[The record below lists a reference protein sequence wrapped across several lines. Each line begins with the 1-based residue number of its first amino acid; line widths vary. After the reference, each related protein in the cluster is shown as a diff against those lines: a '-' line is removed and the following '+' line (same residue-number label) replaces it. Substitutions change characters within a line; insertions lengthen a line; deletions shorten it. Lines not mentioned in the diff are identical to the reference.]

1 MNKFIEKLR
10 KANWKDIA
18 IRASK
23 TFIEAFLSYIT
34 IDGIFE
40 ITDSSTAKR
49 FVLTTGIS
57 ALAAGISA
65 VWNLIMEIVSQK
77 VSEELDELAESETNC
92 SGDTAESEESEVV
105 EEGALSEDT
114 AETVWDKK

>member
-77 VSEELDELAESETNC
+77 VSEELDELANESDNVEDVTDETF
-92 SGDTAESEESEVV
+92 T
-105 EEGALSEDT
+105 
-114 AETVWDKK
+114 

>member
-40 ITDSSTAKR
+40 ITDLTTAKR
-49 FVLTTGIS
+49 FLLTTGIS
-57 ALAAGISA
+57 ALAAGVSA
-65 VWNLIMEIVSQK
+65 VWNLIMEMVSQK
-77 VSEELDELAESETNC
+77 VSEELDELAGESENVEDVT
-92 SGDTAESEESEVV
+92 DETFTETETVPDEEV
-105 EEGALSEDT
+105 T
-114 AETVWDKK
+114 AETYG

>member
-77 VSEELDELAESETNC
+77 VSEELDELANESDNAEDVTDETFTETETEP
-92 SGDTAESEESEVV
+92 DEEV
-105 EEGALSEDT
+105 T
-114 AETVWDKK
+114 AETYG